1 MGNDGLCAAIS
12 ASGATPCASLCSGDR
27 QQSSVDGRDG
37 GHFVL
42 RSHGGG
48 GGAART
54 FLPVL
59 FLQLQPRHCP
69 FALHYGNGGEAGNH
83 VHFALD
89 TPENHKNRIFFEK
102 TS

>member
-1 MGNDGLCAAIS
+1 MVSVWLFPILEPLRAPPFAAETGSNQEVMVAMAVTVRCAVMV
-12 ASGATPCASLCSGDR
+12 GE
-27 QQSSVDGRDG
+27 
-37 GHFVL
+37 
-42 RSHGGG
+42 G
-48 GGAART
+48 GGARA

-69 FALHYGNGGEAGNH
+69 FALRHGNGGETGNH

>member
-1 MGNDGLCAAIS
+1 MVSAWLSPLLEPLRAPPFAAETGNNQEMMVARAVTLC
-12 ASGATPCASLCSGDR
+12 CAVMVGE
-27 QQSSVDGRDG
+27 
-37 GHFVL
+37 
-42 RSHGGG
+42 
-48 GGAART
+48 GGAARS

-69 FALHYGNGGEAGNH
+69 FALRHVNGGEAGNH

>member
-1 MGNDGLCAAIS
+1 MVSVRLSPLLKPLRAPPFAAETGNNQWMMVAMAVTVRCAVMV
-12 ASGATPCASLCSGDR
+12 GE
-27 QQSSVDGRDG
+27 G
-37 GHFVL
+37 G
-42 RSHGGG
+42 
-48 GGAART
+48 ART

-69 FALHYGNGGEAGNH
+69 FALHHGNGGEAGNH

>member
-1 MGNDGLCAAIS
+1 MVSVRLSPLLEPLRAPPFAAETGS
-12 ASGATPCASLCSGDR
+12 NRGG
-27 QQSSVDGRDG
+27 DGRDG
-37 GHFVL
+37 GHCVL

-48 GGAART
+48 VGAARA

-59 FLQLQPRHCP
+59 FLQLQPRHCS
-69 FALHYGNGGEAGNH
+69 FALHHGNGGEAGNH

-89 TPENHKNRIFFEK
+89 TPENHNNRIFFEK